1 MPKLVR
7 NLLNFF
13 NTSIIKHGLFSAR
26 YDYLNNIVTVRKQVT
41 PELGR
46 SIINS
51 KLFTQEDLGETVTST
66 LKN

>member
-13 NTSIIKHGLFSAR
+13 NTSIIKNSLFIAR

-51 KLFTQEDLGETVTST
+51 KLFTQEDLGETVTPT

>member
-13 NTSIIKHGLFSAR
+13 NTSIIKHSLFIAR

>member
-13 NTSIIKHGLFSAR
+13 NTSIIKNSLFIAR